1 MYNTA
6 QYQEEVAMATM
17 GLTILC
23 WLVGIGTLLAGLIGI
38 SNVMQVSVKERTKE
52 IGIYRALGASPRVII
67 RQILTECLVLALTT
81 GFLGMIAGLAA
92 VSALRSSLAA
102 GATDD
107 DMLTNPYAPF
117 LITIISFI
125 ILVGGAVAAGWR
137 PVKQAMKIKA
147 IDALRQE

>member
-1 MYNTA
+1 MPTP
-6 QYQEEVAMATM
+6 
-17 GLTILC
+17 
-23 WLVGIGTLLAGLIGI
+23 
-38 SNVMQVSVKERTKE
+38 VK
-52 IGIYRALGASPRVII
+52 YYSPRVII

-81 GFLGMIAGLAA
+81 GFLGMIAGLSA

>member
-1 MYNTA
+1 
-6 QYQEEVAMATM
+6 
-17 GLTILC
+17 
-23 WLVGIGTLLAGLIGI
+23 
-38 SNVMQVSVKERTKE
+38 
-52 IGIYRALGASPRVII
+52 
-67 RQILTECLVLALTT
+67 
-81 GFLGMIAGLAA
+81 MIAGLSA
-92 VSALRSSLAA
+92 VSALRSSLDA